1 MICNNKPSR
10 LIKCIVSLL
19 IYKFT
24 RMYEAIMKGDKSIR
38 KNTAFRATHLN
49 PTAVEDRKI

>member
-10 LIKCIVSLL
+10 LIKCMVSLL